1 MGSERVTSLV
11 QSRTPVLLGEIADLV
26 RARAELRD
34 PRLQALSDY
43 DQERGAA
50 LVDTLERYLQRFGDV
65 RAAADDLHIHPN
77 TLRYRIGRAEEI
89 LGMSLEDP
97 DARLLLQIQLL
108 VRAIRLAP
116 SSSLTRSCERRR

>member
-1 MGSERVTSLV
+1 MGTERVTSLV

-26 RARAELRD
+26 RSRAELRD
-34 PRLQALSDY
+34 PRLLVLSDY
-43 DQERGAA
+43 DQEREAN

-77 TLRYRIGRAEEI
+77 TLRYRVRRAQEI
-89 LGMSLEDP
+89 LGMSLDDP

-108 VRAIRLAP
+108 IGPSRSRPVVR
-116 SSSLTRSCERRR
+116 